1 MEDKASI
8 KGFPKCKQQTYQ
20 PETFQG
26 AENFPK
32 FFKVTKHKFD
42 KFLVYFMYS
51 VTACKYFAD
60 QRDHCTVGLEWV
72 AGVTC
77 GRETLGTLGQ

>member
-1 MEDKASI
+1 M
-8 KGFPKCKQQTYQ
+8 
-20 PETFQG
+20 
-26 AENFPK
+26 
-32 FFKVTKHKFD
+32 
-42 KFLVYFMYS
+42 VYFMYN
-51 VTACKYFAD
+51 VTVGKYFAG